1 MTRRF
6 CRVNI
11 REAFSGQLFSLFWPL
26 RPRAYLSAFFG
37 FGNLLFISN
46 REYGRETGKSIQ
58 LMSKKQKPLRPV
70 DVFFE
75 LPLDKWDLF
84 DSKTLA
90 RSKIV
95 LLHDLKPVV
104 DMFNDDGVG
113 VGARTAAEVISE
125 VGLNTHDRQ
134 RLISL
139 LGARSFD
146 VYSVRAALNDFIS
159 DEELDQIQIPPKEQ
173 ERLQNYMNNYSRGLL
188 KVILEG
194 TEVKVTGR
202 SSLSSI
208 LDGANRGTV
217 LKNLID
223 ISDRLR
229 IEPTDI
235 VVYISKLSEIILAI
249 SYYQRVYDGLQED
262 LKELLVEIRKLN
274 AQDTLNIRYPGIKEE
289 THEAM
294 IAGRNSI
301 VTLNGYFHQFE
312 KVEKFFDDITPEKF
326 RSLRQNVE
334 IHYRAIGMIVCFW
347 QIKIDDWRK
356 RFWDDRGRRKD
367 STWEQRYNFFKDTV
381 YHNLYT
387 IEENLDLIKNAR
399 LEFAADD
406 DAASS
411 NAEKTGD
418 DTAKAPAAQEP
429 GENAESEASTPV
441 EDDTA

>member
-1 MTRRF
+1 M
-6 CRVNI
+6 
-11 REAFSGQLFSLFWPL
+11 A
-26 RPRAYLSAFFG
+26 
-37 FGNLLFISN
+37 
-46 REYGRETGKSIQ
+46 
-58 LMSKKQKPLRPV
+58 SKKKKPLSPV

-75 LPLDKWDLF
+75 LPLDKWELF
-84 DSKTLA
+84 ESKTLA

-95 LLHDLKPVV
+95 LLHDLRPVV

-113 VGARTAAEVISE
+113 IGARTAAEVISE
-125 VGLNTHDRQ
+125 VGVNTADRQ
-134 RLISL
+134 RLVAL

-159 DEELDQIQIPPKEQ
+159 DEELEQIQIPEKEQ
-173 ERLQNYMNNYSRGLL
+173 ERLQTYMNNYSRGLL

-194 TEVKVTGR
+194 TDVKVTSR

-208 LDGANRGTV
+208 LEGANRGTV

-223 ISDRLR
+223 IAARLR
-229 IEPTDI
+229 IEPTEI

-262 LKELLVEIRKLN
+262 LKELLVEIRLLN
-274 AQDTLNIRYPGIKEE
+274 EQDALTVRFPGIKEE

-294 IAGRNSI
+294 VAGRNTLL
-301 VTLNGYFHQFE
+301 TLNGYFHQFK

-326 RSLRQNVE
+326 RSLRQSVE

-347 QIKIDDWRK
+347 QIKVDDWRK
-356 RFWDDRGRRKD
+356 RFWDGRGRRKD

-387 IEENLDLIKNAR
+387 IEENVDLIRNAK
-399 LEFAADD
+399 LEFVTGGGE
-406 DAASS
+406 DAAVPDEEQKKEEQKVSS
-411 NAEKTGD
+411 KQD
-418 DTAKAPAAQEP
+418 DTA
-429 GENAESEASTPV
+429 
-441 EDDTA
+441 